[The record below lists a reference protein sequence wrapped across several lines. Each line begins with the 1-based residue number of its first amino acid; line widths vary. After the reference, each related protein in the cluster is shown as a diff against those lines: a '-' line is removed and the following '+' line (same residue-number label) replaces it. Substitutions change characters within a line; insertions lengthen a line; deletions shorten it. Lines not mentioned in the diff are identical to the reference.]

1 MKKIFFL
8 AAMLCGAMTA
18 SAEDVVQVVP
28 FKTVANVANA
38 DWDKTFSLNLK
49 NESQTVNIIYFEM
62 YLPNGLD
69 LNTMYD
75 SEEYGTF
82 AGEMDENNPRLQ
94 MKVGPRVTKTGH
106 AVAYNNVS
114 DKPEYQRDGY
124 TCYTV
129 LISQG
134 TNTTPIQGTDGE
146 IATFQ
151 YVTSDIAPGVY
162 PIYLENI
169 ELTDQASKIKLP
181 IASTT
186 SYVVIGEPTEANVKL
201 EGMVPSWVNTALAE
215 QSGIA
220 KLDLSAVTAV
230 NGEFTYV
237 DGRAVVGTSATAD
250 VKYVGN
256 KANYYSVNVP
266 FTGAATG
273 EFYELKSVDE
283 NYAVFTTASTVK
295 AGETYLA
302 KGEVALTANAAVAT
316 IENKE
321 NQTGSYVYEGKFY
334 DGKNLTVPATRG
346 LFDVPAGSNLRVV
359 IDGELTGITTAE
371 IDAQAGNTYDLQ
383 GRQSV
388 NAKNGVFVVNGKKQF
403 VK

>member
-1 MKKIFFL
+1 MKKFMTFAFAL
-8 AAMLCGAMTA
+8 ACAICANAQNEL
-18 SAEDVVQVVP
+18 QVVP
-28 FKTVANVANA
+28 ASVEAGKEVYVLVNLNSTETANKVQNMELFIQWPEGWTIGAPGLTHKDVRNRTAEYDEDEEGYVAILTGGAQNQGNNLIKYVYYAKDSDQPLKGGSGAIFRIKVTVPAGTPDGYYPITLTGGETSFIATSGA
-38 DWDKTFSLNLK
+38 AGSEIWLGT
-49 NESQTVNIIYFEM
+49 QTSYI
-62 YLPNGLD
+62 
-69 LNTMYD
+69 
-75 SEEYGTF
+75 
-82 AGEMDENNPRLQ
+82 
-94 MKVGPRVTKTGH
+94 KVG
-106 AVAYNNVS
+106 
-114 DKPEYQRDGY
+114 
-124 TCYTV
+124 
-129 LISQG
+129 
-134 TNTTPIQGTDGE
+134 TP
-146 IATFQ
+146 
-151 YVTSDIAPGVY
+151 S
-162 PIYLENI
+162 N
-169 ELTDQASKIKLP
+169 
-181 IASTT
+181 
-186 SYVVIGEPTEANVKL
+186 ANLAL
-201 EGMVPSWVNTALAE
+201 EGKVPAFVNEALAAE
-215 QSGIA
+215 TGIA

-266 FTGAATG
+266 FTGTATG

-283 NYAVFTTASTVK
+283 NFAVFSTATTVK

-302 KGEVALTANAAVAT
+302 KGEVTLTANAAVAT

-321 NQTGSYVYEGKFY
+321 NQNGSYVYEGMFY
-334 DGKNLTVPATRG
+334 TGKNLTVPATRG